1 MNRADGRPSVWPPII
16 VSLLAL
22 TALNVVLANWIASQ
36 VSPQAGSLPA
46 PIPGL
51 LLALGILF
59 ATLAIGLWRR
69 YSKA

>member
-1 MNRADGRPSVWPPII
+1 MNRADGRPSVWPPIV

-46 PIPGL
+46 PVPAV
-51 LLALGILF
+51 LLALAILC
-59 ATLAIGLWRR
+59 AVVAAALWRR
-69 YSKA
+69 YAS